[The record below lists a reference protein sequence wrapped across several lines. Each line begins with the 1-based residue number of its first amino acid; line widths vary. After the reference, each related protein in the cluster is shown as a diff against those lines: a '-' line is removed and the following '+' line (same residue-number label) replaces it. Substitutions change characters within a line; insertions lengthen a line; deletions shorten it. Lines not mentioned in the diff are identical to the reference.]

1 MSNLSVENIAQHN
14 AEPPRQS
21 ARNITLT
28 EKGHAFQLESAD
40 QARTQ
45 SHKLFLSCLNHMEQI
60 DLDNCEPEYLSDQY
74 DEFRNAFNALKKKQ
88 KRYENLIHE
97 NFRQE
102 NYDTC
107 FKPSLVAFQK
117 ANNKFV
123 SILES
128 FNIFPRDNDSE
139 ISFQPTITDFDYAHG
154 YGRTSPSP
162 SQCSDM
168 SQSKRLDAAAKHA
181 ELLIK
186 QKSAQLIQYEKA
198 QLTQAQVQAA
208 ANQAQVQA
216 AANQAQAAA
225 NQAQV
230 LAQAAA
236 DQA

>member
-117 ANNKFV
+117 TNNKFV

-128 FNIFPRDNDSE
+128 FDIFPRDSGSE

-208 ANQAQVQA
+208 VNQAQVQA
-216 AANQAQAAA
+216 
-225 NQAQV
+225 
-230 LAQAAA
+230 
-236 DQA
+236 